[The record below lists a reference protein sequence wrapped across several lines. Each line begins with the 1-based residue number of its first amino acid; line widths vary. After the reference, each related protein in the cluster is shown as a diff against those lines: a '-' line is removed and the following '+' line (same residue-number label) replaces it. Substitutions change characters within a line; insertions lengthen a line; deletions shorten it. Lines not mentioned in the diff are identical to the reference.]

1 MAKAN
6 IGKLLLTGV
15 VGGAIALGG
24 SAIYQS
30 TTNQSANNSRSN
42 TTSTKVSNVSVNV
55 NTDVTSAI
63 KKVSNSVVSV
73 MNYQKDNSQSS
84 DFSSI
89 FGGNSG
95 SSSSTDGLQLS
106 SEGSGVIYKKSGGD
120 AYVVTNY
127 HVIAGNS
134 SLDVL
139 LSGGQKVKASVVGY
153 DEYTDLAVLKI
164 SSEHVKDVATFADS
178 SKLTIGEPAIAV
190 GSPLGSQ
197 FANTA
202 TEGILSATSRQVTL
216 TQENGQT
223 TNINAIQTD
232 AAINPGNSGG
242 ALINIEGQVIGI
254 TQSKITTTE
263 DGSTSVEGL
272 GFSIPSNDVVN
283 IINKL
288 EADGKIS
295 RPALGIRMVDLS
307 QLSTNDSSQLKL
319 PSSVTGGVVVY
330 SVQSGL
336 PAASAGLKAGD
347 VITKVGDTAVTSST
361 DLQSALYSHNIND
374 TVKVTYYRDGK
385 SNTADVKLSKS
396 TSDLETSS
404 SSSSN

>member
-30 TTNQSANNSRSN
+30 TTNQLGNANRSN

-73 MNYQKDNSQSS
+73 MNYQKQNSQS

-95 SSSSTDGLQLS
+95 SSSANDGLQLS

-139 LSGGQKVKASVVGY
+139 LSGGQKVKATVVGY

-164 SSEHVKDVATFADS
+164 SSDHVKDVATFADS

-223 TNINAIQTD
+223 TSINAIQTD

-272 GFSIPSNDVVN
+272 GFAIPSNDVVN

-288 EADGKIS
+288 ETDGKIS

-330 SVQSGL
+330 SVQAGL
-336 PAASAGLKAGD
+336 PAATAGLKAGD

-385 SNTADVKLSKS
+385 SATANVKLSKS
-396 TSDLETSS
+396 TSDLETNS

>member
-1 MAKAN
+1 MAKGN
-6 IGKLLLTGV
+6 LGKLLLTGV

-24 SAIYQS
+24 SAIYQT
-30 TTNQSANNSRSN
+30 TTNQNGTSSSN

-55 NTDVTSAI
+55 STDVTAAI
-63 KKVSNSVVSV
+63 KKVSGSVVSV
-73 MNYQKDNSQSS
+73 MNYQKQNSSD

-89 FGGNSG
+89 FGNK
-95 SSSSTDGLQLS
+95 SSSASSDSLQLA
-106 SEGSGVIYKKSGGD
+106 SEGSGVIYKKDGD
-120 AYVVTNY
+120 SAYVVTNY
-127 HVIAGNS
+127 HVIASND

-139 LSGGQKVKASVVGY
+139 LSGGQKVSAKVVGY

-178 SKLTIGEPAIAV
+178 SKLTVGEPTIAV

-216 TQENGQT
+216 SQENGQT

-242 ALINIEGQVIGI
+242 ALINIDGQVIGI
-254 TQSKITTTE
+254 TQSKLTTTE
-263 DGSTSVEGL
+263 DGSTSVEGM
-272 GFSIPSNDVVN
+272 GFAIPSNDVVN

-288 EADGKIS
+288 ESEGKVS

-307 QLSTNDSSQLKL
+307 DLSTNDSSQLNL

-330 SVQSGL
+330 SVQSGM
-336 PAASAGLKAGD
+336 PAATAGLKAGD
-347 VITKVGDTAVTSST
+347 VITKVGDTSVTSST
-361 DLQSALYSHNIND
+361 DLQSALYSHNVND

-385 SNTADVKLSKS
+385 SHTANIKLDKT
-396 TSDLETSS
+396 TSELDSNSS

>member
-30 TTNQSANNSRSN
+30 TTNQLGNANRSN

-73 MNYQKDNSQSS
+73 MNYQKQNSQS

-95 SSSSTDGLQLS
+95 SSSANDGLQLS

-139 LSGGQKVKASVVGY
+139 LSGGQKVKATVVGY

-164 SSEHVKDVATFADS
+164 SSDHVKDVATFADS

-190 GSPLGSQ
+190 GTPLGSQ

-223 TNINAIQTD
+223 TSINAIQTD

-272 GFSIPSNDVVN
+272 GFAIPSNDVVN

-288 EADGKIS
+288 ETDGKIS

-330 SVQSGL
+330 SVQAGL
-336 PAASAGLKAGD
+336 PAATAGLKAGD

-385 SNTADVKLSKS
+385 SATANVKLSKS
-396 TSDLETSS
+396 TSALETNS

>member
-139 LSGGQKVKASVVGY
+139 LSGGKK
-153 DEYTDLAVLKI
+153 
-164 SSEHVKDVATFADS
+164 
-178 SKLTIGEPAIAV
+178 SKLLWLV
-190 GSPLGSQ
+190 MM
-197 FANTA
+197 NTQ
-202 TEGILSATSRQVTL
+202 TLLFLKSVLNMSKMWRHSLIL
-216 TQENGQT
+216 
-223 TNINAIQTD
+223 
-232 AAINPGNSGG
+232 
-242 ALINIEGQVIGI
+242 
-254 TQSKITTTE
+254 
-263 DGSTSVEGL
+263 
-272 GFSIPSNDVVN
+272 VN
-283 IINKL
+283 
-288 EADGKIS
+288 
-295 RPALGIRMVDLS
+295 
-307 QLSTNDSSQLKL
+307 
-319 PSSVTGGVVVY
+319 
-330 SVQSGL
+330 
-336 PAASAGLKAGD
+336 
-347 VITKVGDTAVTSST
+347 
-361 DLQSALYSHNIND
+361 
-374 TVKVTYYRDGK
+374 
-385 SNTADVKLSKS
+385 
-396 TSDLETSS
+396 
-404 SSSSN
+404 

>member
-30 TTNQSANNSRSN
+30 TTNQLANNSRSN

-106 SEGSGVIYKKSGGD
+106 SEGSGVIYKKSVGD

-272 GFSIPSNDVVN
+272 GFAIPSNDVVN

>member
-30 TTNQSANNSRSN
+30 TTNQLGNANRSN

-73 MNYQKDNSQSS
+73 MNYQKQNSQS

-89 FGGNSG
+89 FGVNSG
-95 SSSSTDGLQLS
+95 SSSANDGLQLS

-139 LSGGQKVKASVVGY
+139 LSGGQKVKATVVGY

-164 SSEHVKDVATFADS
+164 SSDHVKDVATFADS

-223 TNINAIQTD
+223 TSINAIQTD

-272 GFSIPSNDVVN
+272 GFAIPSNDVVN

-288 EADGKIS
+288 ETDGKIS

-330 SVQSGL
+330 SVQAGL
-336 PAASAGLKAGD
+336 PAATAGLKAGD

-385 SNTADVKLSKS
+385 SATANVKLSKS
-396 TSDLETSS
+396 TSALETNS

>member
-30 TTNQSANNSRSN
+30 TTNQLGNANRSN

-73 MNYQKDNSQSS
+73 MNYQKQNSQS

-95 SSSSTDGLQLS
+95 SSSANDGLQLS

-139 LSGGQKVKASVVGY
+139 LSGGQKVKATVVGY

-164 SSEHVKDVATFADS
+164 SSDHVKDVATFADS

-190 GSPLGSQ
+190 GSPLSSQ

-223 TNINAIQTD
+223 TSINAIQTD

-272 GFSIPSNDVVN
+272 GFAIPSNDVVN

-288 EADGKIS
+288 ETDGKIS

-330 SVQSGL
+330 SVQAGL
-336 PAASAGLKAGD
+336 PAATAGLKAGD

-385 SNTADVKLSKS
+385 SATANVKLSKS
-396 TSDLETSS
+396 TSALETNS

>member
-139 LSGGQKVKASVVGY
+139 LSGGKKVKASVVGY

-272 GFSIPSNDVVN
+272 GFAIPSNDVVN

-295 RPALGIRMVDLS
+295 RPALGIRMVD
-307 QLSTNDSSQLKL
+307 LSTNDSSQLKL

-396 TSDLETSS
+396 TNDLETSS

>member
-89 FGGNSG
+89 FGRNSG

-164 SSEHVKDVATFADS
+164 SSEHVKDVAAFADS

-272 GFSIPSNDVVN
+272 GFAIPSNDVVN

>member
-1 MAKAN
+1 MAKGN
-6 IGKLLLTGV
+6 LGKLLLTGV

-24 SAIYQS
+24 SAIYQT
-30 TTNQSANNSRSN
+30 TTNQNGTSSSN

-55 NTDVTSAI
+55 STDVTAAI
-63 KKVSNSVVSV
+63 KKVSGSVVSV
-73 MNYQKDNSQSS
+73 MNYQKQNSSD

-89 FGGNSG
+89 FGNK
-95 SSSSTDGLQLS
+95 SSSASSDSLQLA
-106 SEGSGVIYKKSGGD
+106 SEGSGVIYKKDGD
-120 AYVVTNY
+120 SAYVVTNY
-127 HVIAGNS
+127 HVIASND

-139 LSGGQKVKASVVGY
+139 LSGGQKVSAKVVGY

-178 SKLTIGEPAIAV
+178 SKLTVGEPTIAV

-216 TQENGQT
+216 SQENGQT

-242 ALINIEGQVIGI
+242 ALINIDGQVIGI
-254 TQSKITTTE
+254 TQSKLTTTE
-263 DGSTSVEGL
+263 DGSTSVEGM
-272 GFSIPSNDVVN
+272 GFAIPSNDVVN

-288 EADGKIS
+288 ESEGKVS

-307 QLSTNDSSQLKL
+307 DLSTNDSSQLNL

-330 SVQSGL
+330 SVQSGM
-336 PAASAGLKAGD
+336 PAATAGLKAGD
-347 VITKVGDTAVTSST
+347 VITKVGDTSVTSST
-361 DLQSALYSHNIND
+361 DLQSALYSHNVND

-385 SNTADVKLSKS
+385 SHTANIKLDKT
-396 TSDLETSS
+396 TSELDTSS
-404 SSSSN
+404 SSSSSN